1 MQTISRVFD
10 RPDFA
15 DDVSH
20 EQVIFCRDERSGLKA
35 IIAIHST
42 ALGPSL
48 GGTRFYPYPDEGT
61 ALTDVLRLSR
71 GMTYKAAIAGL
82 GLGGGKSV
90 IIGDPKRIKTPEL
103 LEAHGRFIDSLGGR
117 YITAG
122 DVGTTSEDMD
132 IIGRCTRH
140 VAAKT
145 AAHGGS
151 GDSAPLTALGVFHS
165 ILAAAESVWGSRDLR
180 GRRVGVEGTGKVG
193 YHLVRLLTE
202 AEADVSVCDVDNAAL
217 DRIRC
222 EFDRVTVLDRVIDAP
237 VDIYAPC
244 ALGATLNDASVPALS
259 ARIVCGAANNQL
271 AHDGVEQLLNDREIT
286 WVPDYVANA
295 GGIIQI
301 SGEIRRAT
309 REQAAAQVVAIGNTV
324 REILGRARQ
333 LNMSAGQSARDIV
346 QERMRAAGSG
356 T

>member
-1 MQTISRVFD
+1 MPTNTGVFD
-10 RPDFA
+10 RSDFA
-15 DDVSH
+15 DDTAH
-20 EQVIFCRDERSGLKA
+20 EQVVFCRDERSGLKA

-48 GGTRFYPYPDEGT
+48 GGTRFYPYPDEGA

-90 IIGDPKRIKTPEL
+90 IIGDPKRVKTPDL
-103 LEAHGRFIDSLGGR
+103 LEAHGRFVESLGGR

-132 IIGRCTRH
+132 VIGRRTKH

-145 AAHGGS
+145 PAHGGS

-165 ILAAAESVWGSRDLR
+165 IVAAAEAVWGSGDLH

-193 YHLVRLLTE
+193 YQLVRLLTD
-202 AEADVSVCDVDNAAL
+202 AGAGVSVCDVDAAAL
-217 DRIRC
+217 DRVRS
-222 EFDRVTVLDRVIDAP
+222 EFDGVTVVDRVIDAP
-237 VDIYAPC
+237 VDVYAPC
-244 ALGATLNDASVPALS
+244 ALGATLTEDSVPS
-259 ARIVCGAANNQL
+259 ITARVVCGAANNQL
-271 AHDGVEQLLNDREIT
+271 SHDGVEKLLHDCGIT
-286 WVPDYVANA
+286 WVPDYVAN
-295 GGIIQI
+295 GGGLIQI
-301 SGEIRRAT
+301 AGEIAGST
-309 REQAAAQVVAIGNTV
+309 REQSAARVVEIGDTV
-324 REILGRARQ
+324 REILDRKTR
-333 LNMSAGQSARDIV
+333 LDVLAGQATRDIV
-346 QERMRAAGSG
+346 RERMRAAGTG